1 MLTFNLSELKT
12 AAAALGRV
20 VPARPVEGSRYQY
33 VRLRL
38 SAGEAVLTTTDSQL
52 WLEVSLSAVSASG
65 PEDMGEHDV
74 LLPGRLFCDL
84 VSRLPGEIL
93 QLELEENQVKV
104 EAGGSVFLLNTAVS
118 EQFPELPE
126 PEGSSLEV
134 PVALLRDCVRR
145 VVVCASSDSTR
156 GALCGVRMQL
166 EDGALEMAATDG
178 YTLARTKVAFPG
190 SEAVALTVPVN
201 GMQEMVKLPAET
213 LKLTFS
219 QSYLLAEGCRYR
231 LAMRLLDGHYPNY
244 RRLLPGA
251 DFQPKTKARLTRKN
265 LAEAL
270 FRLELVAKQAKN
282 ILRLEL
288 NDGLVLS
295 TTAPDLGSATESV
308 SAQVEGSPI
317 TVGVD
322 LRYLSRFLGV
332 AGDEIE
338 VWLTASNQP
347 LFWKTNADSEY
358 LYLLMP
364 ILLQ

>member
-20 VPARPVEGSRYQY
+20 VPARPTEGSHCKY
-33 VRLRL
+33 VRLRC
-38 SAGEAVLTTTDSQL
+38 SAGEALLTATDLQL
-52 WLEVSLSAVSASG
+52 WLEVTLSAASVDG
-65 PEDMGEHDV
+65 PEDMGDCDV
-74 LLPGRLFCDL
+74 LLPGRLFCDA
-84 VSRLPGEIL
+84 VSRLQGEVL
-93 QLELEENQVKV
+93 QLELDGSQARV
-104 EAGGSVFLLNTAVS
+104 EAEGSVFLLNTADP
-118 EQFPELPE
+118 EHFPELPE
-126 PEGSSLEV
+126 AEGSSLEV
-134 PVALLRDCVRR
+134 PTSLLRDCVRR
-145 VVVCASSDSTR
+145 VAVCASSDLTR

-166 EDGALEMAATDG
+166 EDGALELVATDG
-178 YTLARTKVAFPG
+178 YTLAKTKVELPG
-190 SEAVALTVPVN
+190 GEAAALTVPVN
-201 GMQEMVKLPAET
+201 GIQELVRLPAET
-213 LKLTFS
+213 VNLKFS
-219 QSYLLAEGCRYR
+219 QSYLLAEGAGCR
-231 LAMRLLDGHYPNY
+231 LAMRLLDGNYPNY

-251 DFQPKTKARLTRKN
+251 DFQPKTKARLSRKS

-295 TTAPDLGSATESV
+295 ATAPDLGSATESV

-322 LRYLSRFLGV
+322 LRYLNRFLG
-332 AGDEIE
+332 AAEDEIE

-347 LFWKTNADSEY
+347 LFWKTDADPEY